1 MNPLLHNRLQKTV
14 SLTRP
19 IIKSTWVASLVFTF
33 LQRISLFVFGV
44 CGYFILAHVTF
55 TNEQMGI
62 YALFQTIVSMLE
74 FVKMG
79 LLRNALIKF
88 FHDSEFRHQL
98 PEVQTASLVI
108 NAVFSAGVIVLLVGC
123 SGWIASLLKA
133 AELASLLRWSII
145 LVVLLIPFNHC
156 EIMQQS
162 RLQYKFTF
170 WAYFIRQ
177 GLIFVFIAAS
187 LFFSSRSFSLQYLVA
202 AHITAVFI
210 ATVFFLVI
218 SRKYLQSRLVFNKRI
233 TYRLFQFGKYVFGTA
248 LLSNIY
254 KFADHFVTAYAIGS
268 ASQGKILVSYYNMV
282 LRISGILDVPFMAAA
297 DVLFP
302 KNAQAISLEGHE
314 KVKYYFERSVGT
326 LTALIVPGSILI
338 FCTAPQIIRLV
349 GGAGYLPA
357 VPILQITMVFAFLR
371 PFFNQFGFTMD
382 SIGRPQVNFLMN
394 AVFLVISLVS
404 TYLCIRWFG
413 GLMGAVYAT
422 VFVLVSGCC
431 IFYLVLH
438 KVLHIQTANILG
450 YAFSTYGKLFIF
462 IRNFLKSHHEPA

>member
-1 MNPLLHNRLQKTV
+1 MNPLYNRLQKTV
-14 SLTRP
+14 ALARTFF
-19 IIKSTWVASLVFTF
+19 KSYWIHSILFAF

-44 CGYFILAHVTF
+44 SGYFILAHVTL

-88 FHDSEFRHQL
+88 FHDLEFKHHQQ
-98 PEVQTASLVI
+98 EVQSASLMI
-108 NAVFSAGVIVLLVGC
+108 NVLFSAGVILLLTF
-123 SGWIASLLKA
+123 SSDWLAALLKA

-145 LVVLLIPFNHC
+145 LVVVLIPFNHC
-156 EIMQQS
+156 EILQQS
-162 RLQYKFTF
+162 RLQYKYTF
-170 WAYFIRQ
+170 MAYFIRQ
-177 GLIFVFIAAS
+177 GLIFAFIAAT
-187 LFFSSRSFSLQYLVA
+187 LFFSVRSFSLPYLLA
-202 AHITAVFI
+202 AHIAAVFV
-210 ATVFFLVI
+210 ATLFFGVS
-218 SRKYLQSRLVFNKRI
+218 SRKLQSGFVFNRKI

-268 ASQGKILVSYYNMV
+268 ASQGKIFVSYYNMV
-282 LRISGILDVPFMAAA
+282 LRISNILDVPFMAAA
-297 DVLFP
+297 DVMFP

-338 FCTAPQIIRLV
+338 FFTAPQIIQLV
-349 GGAGYLPA
+349 GGASYLPA
-357 VPILQITMVFAFLR
+357 TPILQVTMIFAFLR

-382 SIGRPQVNFLMN
+382 SIGRPQVNFVMN

-413 GLMGAVYAT
+413 GLIGAVYAT
-422 VFVLVSGCC
+422 VFVLVVGCI
-431 IFYLVLH
+431 IFYLVLRRI
-438 KVLHIQTANILG
+438 LYIRLTNIFR
-450 YAFSTYGKLFIF
+450 YALSTYGKLFTF
-462 IRNFLKSHHEPA
+462 IINRPPAQPP